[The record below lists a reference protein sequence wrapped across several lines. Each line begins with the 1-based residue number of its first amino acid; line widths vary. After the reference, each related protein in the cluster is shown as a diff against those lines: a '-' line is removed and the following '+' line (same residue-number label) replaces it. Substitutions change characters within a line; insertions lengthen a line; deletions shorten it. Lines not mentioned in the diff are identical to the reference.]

1 MCPLSS
7 RGLVAVIMS
16 DLPTPKYFCQYSKQI
31 FYLIF
36 SPFFLWNTIN
46 QSKQKSV
53 KGQFFY
59 HSSCKNSYFL
69 MIQTHY
75 KSSTLLTLGRFIL
88 FTSAQVILEQRPYFE
103 KYPRTPILPADFCT
117 NMIKYGWVG
126 RSVMYAYHLAQ

>member
-1 MCPLSS
+1 MSTVLQRASCGYYVRPAYPKILLSV
-7 RGLVAVIMS
+7 LQT
-16 DLPTPKYFCQYSKQI
+16 DFLPDF
-31 FYLIF
+31 F
-36 SPFFLWNTIN
+36 SFFLWNTIN

-103 KYPRTPILPADFCT
+103 KHPRTPILPADFCT